1 MVEDWWGTINDEKYF
16 SYPWLQIDH
25 IRERK
30 IWGDRQAE
38 NIEIINGQQWLHLG
52 ETVEIYVGD
61 DESRWAP
68 VGVLEDPL
76 KVVVD

>member
-16 SYPWLQIDH
+16 SYPWLQINH

-30 IWGDRQAE
+30 IWGDRQAV
-38 NIEIINGQQWLHLG
+38 NIEIIHGQQWLHLG

-68 VGVLEDPL
+68 IGVLEDPL
-76 KVVVD
+76 KVAVD